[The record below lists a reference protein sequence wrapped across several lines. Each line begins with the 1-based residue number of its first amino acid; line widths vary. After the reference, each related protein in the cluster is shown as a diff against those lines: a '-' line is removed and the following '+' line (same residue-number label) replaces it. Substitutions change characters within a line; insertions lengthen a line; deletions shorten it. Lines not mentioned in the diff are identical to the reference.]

1 MSKDQARAYATY
13 AFLQYNHFGRPTA
26 EDLAKSIRDA
36 VAKKYSWKSD
46 EKISEIA
53 DKELF
58 RMHRLIDDIAA
69 VDTTFRILRGESPV
83 PLGFNAEFMKKHGS
97 DIADA
102 VEKVY
107 FAFRRNNIP
116 AKKIGGVVRAYATES
131 YCDERT
137 AYRRLRI
144 ACRLFATVR
153 GISCDFT
160 DEIKI
165 SNYDE

>member
-13 AFLQYNHFGRPTA
+13 AFLQYNHLGRPDA
-26 EDLAKSIRDA
+26 ENLVHSIRDA
-36 VAKKYSWKSD
+36 VSKKYSWKSS

-53 DKELF
+53 NKELF
-58 RMHRLIDDIAA
+58 RMQRLIDDIRA
-69 VDTTFRILRGESPV
+69 VEMTFRILHGEAPV
-83 PLGFNAEFMKKHGS
+83 PLGFNAEFMKKHGA

-153 GISCDFT
+153 GISCDWT
-160 DEIKI
+160 NEIKI
-165 SNYDE
+165 SDYDE

>member
-165 SNYDE
+165 SDYDE

>member
-13 AFLQYNHFGRPTA
+13 AFLQYNHLGRPDA
-26 EDLAKSIRDA
+26 ENLVHSIRDA
-36 VAKKYSWKSD
+36 VSKKYSWKSP

-53 DKELF
+53 NKEIF
-58 RMHRLIDDIAA
+58 RMQRLIDDIRA
-69 VDTTFRILRGESPV
+69 VEMTFRILHGEAPV
-83 PLGFNAEFMKKHGS
+83 PLGFNAEFMKKHGA

-153 GISCDFT
+153 GISCDWT
-160 DEIKI
+160 NEIKI
-165 SNYDE
+165 SDYDE